1 MTENK
6 RRHERYDS
14 LNLLSYVCFDSDG
27 KEWMQ
32 GIGRTLNIS
41 ETGLQLETHEPIETR
56 YVVILSVGIEDD
68 LVDIRGKVKY
78 CNRGRENRFE
88 SGIEFLEVPPEAYKN
103 LKNYITEF
111 NRTYGNQ

>member
-1 MTENK
+1 MIENK

-14 LNLLSYVCFDSDG
+14 LNLLSYVCLDSEG

-32 GIGRTLNIS
+32 GMGRTLNIS

-88 SGIEFLEVPPEAYKN
+88 SGIEFYEIPREAYQQ
-103 LKNYITEF
+103 LKRYITAFHEK
-111 NRTYGNQ
+111 YGKE

>member
-41 ETGLQLETHEPIETR
+41 ETGLQLETHEPIETK
-56 YVVILSVGIEDD
+56 YVVLLSVGIEDD
-68 LVDIRGKVKY
+68 LVDIRGKVVY
-78 CNRGRENRFE
+78 CNRGEDNKFE
-88 SGIEFLEVPPEAYKN
+88 CGIEFREVSQEAYTV
-103 LKNYITEF
+103 LKRYISEF
-111 NRTYGNQ
+111 HKQYGK

>member
-1 MTENK
+1 MIENK

-14 LNLLSYVCFDSDG
+14 LNLLSYVCLDDEG

-32 GIGRTLNIS
+32 GMGRTLNIS

-56 YVVILSVGIEDD
+56 YVVLLSLGIEDD

-78 CNRGRENRFE
+78 CNRNEEKKFE
-88 SGIEFLEVPPEAYKN
+88 SGIEFLEVPPHAYAQ
-103 LKNYITEF
+103 LKRYINEF
-111 NRTYGNQ
+111 NQVYGT